1 MSNLLIAT
9 ASSAVPL
16 IIWRGLAGLGGG
28 TSLVSERLYIR
39 RVVDRSRLAFANGLL
54 SSAGSAGQI
63 AGPIFGGF
71 IAAISDLRV
80 PFLVV
85 GVTSSVATVA
95 ALFLPRI
102 RETASSVAGAAAT
115 VSKLDLRALGVL
127 LLANL
132 ALNAGYGSFITTYAP
147 FAHDTLGWSTA
158 EIGILFSLFGLGSIT
173 VGPALGA
180 AADRWGRRRV
190 GSLAVIP
197 VFAFSLAL
205 VLSFPPLVIYPIAI
219 AAGGGLAG
227 FSASWFALLGTA
239 TGGPRG
245 GRAFGTVSAL
255 SNLGIVVGAL
265 LAARLWETV
274 EIRAGMTVMLVA
286 IAVAGAASPP
296 TRNREWARVWN
307 PGRRIGSLIDPPTS
321 GRGCPPG
328 RADREIEE
336 VSMNA
341 FLIEL
346 RNKPGELARV
356 AEAIASKGIN
366 VTAVSGSACG
376 DGGSVAVMTADESAT
391 RMILKDAGA
400 AFREVEVI
408 EAPLPHQPG
417 CWRGR
422 RAGWPMLASTS
433 RRCWSPGWRATTR
446 SSRS

>member
-1 MSNLLIAT
+1 VPEPAAHEAPTPADSATSEPIRGRHAPGRLAELGRGLDSSLALLAAIAFITQIGVAVMLPLLPLYAVQLGASPIVLGLLTSVFALTNAAGQLLAGFLSDRTGPRRLLPAGLGLYAVSNLLIAT

-28 TSLVSERLYIR
+28 TSLVSERLYVR
-39 RVVDRSRLAFANGLL
+39 RVIDRSRLAFANGLL

-85 GVTSSVATVA
+85 GVTSSIATVA

-115 VSKLDLRALGVL
+115 VSKLDLRALSLL

-197 VFAFSLAL
+197 VFAFSVAL
-205 VLSFPPLVIYPIAI
+205 VLSVPPLVLYPIAI

-239 TGGPRG
+239 TGGPHG

-274 EIRAGMTVMLVA
+274 EIRAGMVVMVVA
-286 IAVAGAASPP
+286 IAVAGAALAAYP
-296 TRNREWARVWN
+296 EARV
-307 PGRRIGSLIDPPTS
+307 GEGVES
-321 GRGCPPG
+321 G
-328 RADREIEE
+328 A
-336 VSMNA
+336 
-341 FLIEL
+341 
-346 RNKPGELARV
+346 
-356 AEAIASKGIN
+356 
-366 VTAVSGSACG
+366 
-376 DGGSVAVMTADESAT
+376 
-391 RMILKDAGA
+391 
-400 AFREVEVI
+400 
-408 EAPLPHQPG
+408 
-417 CWRGR
+417 
-422 RAGWPMLASTS
+422 
-433 RRCWSPGWRATTR
+433 
-446 SSRS
+446 

>member
-1 MSNLLIAT
+1 VTSDTSAVARGASSVATTDDIEPVAQPSSRAWSGRLAELGRGLDRSLALLAAIAFITQIGVAIMLPLLPLYAVQLGATPIVLGLLTSVFALTNAGGQLLAGFLSDRAGPRRLLPAGLGLYAASNILIAT
-9 ASSAVPL
+9 ATSAVPL
-16 IIWRGLAGLGGG
+16 IVWRGLAGLGGG

-39 RVVDRSRLAFANGLL
+39 RVVDRGRLAFANSLL

-71 IAAISDLRV
+71 VAAISDLRV
-80 PFLVV
+80 PFLIV
-85 GVTSSVATVA
+85 GVTSTVATIA

-102 RETASSVAGAAAT
+102 RDAAAGVSAAAAAT
-115 VSKLDLRALGVL
+115 ASRLDRRALGIL

-132 ALNAGYGSFITTYAP
+132 GLMAGYGSFITTYAP
-147 FAHDTLGWSTA
+147 FAKDSLGWTTA

-205 VLSFPPLVIYPIAI
+205 VMSLPSLLLYPIAI

-227 FSASWFALLGTA
+227 FSAAWFALLGTA

-274 EIRAGMTVMLVA
+274 DIRAGMLVMLAA
-286 IAVAGAASPP
+286 ITVAGVALAAYP
-296 TRNREWARVWN
+296 EAR
-307 PGRRIGSLIDPPTS
+307 
-321 GRGCPPG
+321 
-328 RADREIEE
+328 
-336 VSMNA
+336 M
-341 FLIEL
+341 
-346 RNKPGELARV
+346 
-356 AEAIASKGIN
+356 
-366 VTAVSGSACG
+366 
-376 DGGSVAVMTADESAT
+376 
-391 RMILKDAGA
+391 AG
-400 AFREVEVI
+400 EVEPT
-408 EAPLPHQPG
+408 A
-417 CWRGR
+417 
-422 RAGWPMLASTS
+422 
-433 RRCWSPGWRATTR
+433 
-446 SSRS
+446 